1 MANTQEIVAT
11 DLVGIY
17 KEIAELIGVEATVI
31 LHKNFRGQQITLP
44 KKLFTKEYILR
55 QVQDEENV
63 KKAAV
68 QYGYTER
75 RLRQMLNENRG

>member
-1 MANTQEIVAT
+1 MQGKLQGNLQGKLQGNSQSIISLKKRYSESIK
-11 DLVGIY
+11 IIR
-17 KEIAELIGVEATVI
+17 K
-31 LHKNFRGQQITLP
+31 RQQITLP

-55 QVQDEENV
+55 QVQDEENI

>member
-31 LHKNFRGQQITLP
+31 LHKNFGGSRLLSLKVIYKGIY
-44 KKLFTKEYILR
+44 FTSGAR
-55 QVQDEENV
+55 
-63 KKAAV
+63 
-68 QYGYTER
+68 
-75 RLRQMLNENRG
+75 

>member
-44 KKLFTKEYILR
+44 KSYLKRNIFYVRCKM
-55 QVQDEENV
+55 
-63 KKAAV
+63 KKI
-68 QYGYTER
+68 
-75 RLRQMLNENRG
+75 

>member
-31 LHKNFRGQQITLP
+31 LHKNFGGQITLP

-55 QVQDEENV
+55 QVQDEENI